1 MKQNAI
7 IATRFSDPKQ
17 MGNTSTEV
25 QMKACRAYIERSGF
39 KFVGHKNWEA
49 ESAKGTNV
57 ARIVDLLEFCKQY
70 KGKADVLVVFKIDRF
85 ARQSEHHYYLKSE
98 LNKLGISLRSATE
111 AIDDSPTGEL
121 LEGVLAAVAQF
132 DNSVKRE
139 RVKLSMRNL
148 LERGIWPW
156 KAPLGYKNVKS
167 GFDKADIAQI
177 DDSCASSIRMVFS
190 LYSSGSATPSE
201 ISRRLS
207 KQKIVDYKGKEIKFS
222 PQLVSKILNNKFYM
236 GVMIVKKWDNEEFE
250 GKHQPLVDYP
260 TFMKCQAKLHPQN
273 NSNPQK
279 LATNPDFPLRDELY
293 CDHCGEKMTAA
304 WCTGKKK
311 KYPLYYCKNKNCP
324 NQNKKS
330 IDRAELE
337 QQFCDFLQNIRPTQE
352 NVDHIKE
359 LVIKR
364 YEERQVEFETKSSIL
379 RKKLEELTEEKKN
392 LIAMVKKGADYDDIK
407 DDLEKNKA
415 KTRQL
420 RLELNESH
428 EDEFRIELLLD
439 YADNFLR
446 NLPKFWFNSGPEN
459 KVKLQRILFPKGIVY
474 SYPGFS
480 NTEISPLFSLFS
492 TSVSADTTLVTPWG
506 IEPQLPG

>member
-1 MKQNAI
+1 MKHNAI

-17 MGNTSTEV
+17 MGNTSTAV
-25 QMKACRAYIERSGF
+25 QMKSCKAYVQNSGF
-39 KFVGHKNWEA
+39 SLIGYRKWEA
-49 ESAKGTNV
+49 ESAKGSNV
-57 ARIVDLLEFCKQY
+57 ARIVELLDFCKQY

-139 RVKLSMRNL
+139 RVKLSLRNL

-156 KAPLGYKNVKS
+156 KVPLGYMNIKN

-177 DDSCASSIRMVFS
+177 DESCAQSIKMVFS
-190 LYSSGSATPSE
+190 LFSSGSSTISE
-201 ISRRLS
+201 IARKLS
-207 KQKIVDYKGKEIKFS
+207 KQKIVDYKGREYKFS
-222 PQLVSKILNNKFYM
+222 PQLVSKILKNKFYM
-236 GVMIVKKWDNEEFE
+236 GLMIVKKWDNEEFE
-250 GKHQPLVDYP
+250 GGYQPLVDYK
-260 TFMKCQAKLHPQN
+260 TFMKCQARL
-273 NSNPQK
+273 NPQSESVQK
-279 LATNPDFPLRDELY
+279 LVSNPDFPLRDELY
-293 CDHCGEKMTAA
+293 CDHCEKKMTAA
-304 WCTGKKK
+304 WCTGKSK
-311 KYPLYYCKNKNCP
+311 KYPLYYCKNKKCSNKS
-324 NQNKKS
+324 KKS
-330 IDRAELE
+330 VDRAELE
-337 QQFCDFLQNIRPTQE
+337 QEFYEFLKVIRPTQE
-352 NVDHIKE
+352 NVERIKE

-364 YEERQVEFETKSSIL
+364 YQERQSEFETKSSVL
-379 RKKLEELTEEKKN
+379 RQKLEALVEEKKN

-407 DDLEKNKA
+407 DDLEENKA
-415 KTRQL
+415 KTRHL

-428 EDEFRIELLLD
+428 EEEFKIELLLD

-480 NTEISPLFSLFS
+480 NTELSPLFRLFN
-492 TSVSADTTLVTPWG
+492 TSVSADETVVTPRR
-506 IEPQLPG
+506 IELRLPG